1 MTDYSIEQ
9 RQANF
14 GLIGFILGIVSLL
27 VIFAQLSAFFE
38 PAEQS
43 TGTMIG
49 EMAAEIKQSAA
60 RVLAGEPA
68 PAPEPPA
75 QDYSQIITIA
85 ALCAAAAAI
94 VVGGIALYRNE
105 PHRLPYMAIGFGV
118 SSYMFLFVFWLA
130 VLICG
135 AAILISMM
143 ENLDNILE

>member
-1 MTDYSIEQ
+1 MADYSVEQ
-9 RQANF
+9 QNANF

-27 VIFAQLSAFFE
+27 VIFVQISAVFE
-38 PAEQS
+38 PEEKSA
-43 TGTMIG
+43 GTKIG

-85 ALCAAAAAI
+85 ALCVAGAAI
-94 VVGGIALYRNE
+94 IAGGIALYRNE

-118 SSYMFLFVFWLA
+118 SSFMFLFVFWLA
-130 VLICG
+130 ILICG

-143 ENLDNILE
+143 ENLDSILE

>member
-1 MTDYSIEQ
+1 MTDYSVDQ
-9 RQANF
+9 RDANF
-14 GLIGFILGIVSLL
+14 GLTGFILGVVSLL
-27 VIFAQLSAFFE
+27 VIFVQMSAVFE

-85 ALCAAAAAI
+85 ALCVAGAAI
-94 VVGGIALYRNE
+94 IAGGMALYRKE
-105 PHRLPYMAIGFGV
+105 PHRLPYLAIGFGI
-118 SSYMFLFVFWLA
+118 SSFMFLFVFWLA
-130 VLICG
+130 ILICG
-135 AAILISMM
+135 AAILVSMM
-143 ENLDNILE
+143 ENLDSILE